1 MYLFSVR
8 DIKYYGITKS
18 LHDLRTRHEFFYD
31 VLLVRESHDVLL
43 TSLPSISFL
52 PNRYQP
58 PCILCGYHTSFCR
71 IQLHCYC
78 IMFRINSISFF
89 ASLLLSSLEVVRS
102 TTLLLTDE
110 RVSAFAVWAE
120 LNEKQYET
128 VGERDRRL
136 MTWAANDGRLIR
148 IPIYKNFFLFHNE
161 LSIISCFYSDCTNSL
176 CLLPTILI
184 FSS

>member
-1 MYLFSVR
+1 
-8 DIKYYGITKS
+8 
-18 LHDLRTRHEFFYD
+18 
-31 VLLVRESHDVLL
+31 
-43 TSLPSISFL
+43 
-52 PNRYQP
+52 
-58 PCILCGYHTSFCR
+58 
-71 IQLHCYC
+71 
-78 IMFRINSISFF
+78 MFRINSLSFF
-89 ASLLLSSLEVVRS
+89 ASLLLCSLEVVRS

-148 IPIYKNFFLFHNE
+148 IPIYKIFYFTTSY
-161 LSIISCFYSDCTNSL
+161 LSSYAFILTAL